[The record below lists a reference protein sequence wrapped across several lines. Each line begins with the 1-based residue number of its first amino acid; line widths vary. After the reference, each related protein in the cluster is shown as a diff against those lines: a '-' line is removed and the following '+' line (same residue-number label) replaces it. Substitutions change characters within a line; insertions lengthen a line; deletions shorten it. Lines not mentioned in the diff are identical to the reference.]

1 MMEDR
6 SDGRARVGGPNF
18 WRQPLDLQ
26 EVPKI
31 RGHVEVYVDLCKG
44 CGYCI
49 EFCPAGVL
57 ATSPKRNRKGYH
69 PPEVLYPEKC
79 TGCGF
84 CQRVCPDFAIVATKE
99 IVEVRA

>member
-1 MMEDR
+1 MGNR
-6 SDGRARVGGPNF
+6 SDGRVRSEGTAF
-18 WRQPLDLQ
+18 WRPPLDLQ
-26 EVPKI
+26 QIPKI
-31 RGHVEVYVDLCKG
+31 QGHVVVDVDLCKG

-69 PPEVLYPEKC
+69 PPEVLHPEKC

-84 CQRVCPDFAIVATKE
+84 CQRVCPDFAITVQKE